1 MRQKPHQFG
10 IKHKADLDKAWHRSW
25 QIIQV
30 WCQYLNRAS
39 DGLPQMFRW
48 DLPFLGQWRSQV
60 LMKHLWQPVRCMS
73 LVLGILFQG
82 TLSTVIVAIQV
93 CLELVP
99 KQYMVELIKLTG
111 GETKDK
117 HHWFASYSKMFPFLS
132 HVQLMCYVEG
142 AKKSQDTH
150 CFGCANITW

>member
-1 MRQKPHQFG
+1 
-10 IKHKADLDKAWHRSW
+10 
-25 QIIQV
+25 
-30 WCQYLNRAS
+30 
-39 DGLPQMFRW
+39 
-48 DLPFLGQWRSQV
+48 
-60 LMKHLWQPVRCMS
+60 MS

-117 HHWFASYSKMFPFLS
+117 HH
-132 HVQLMCYVEG
+132 
-142 AKKSQDTH
+142 
-150 CFGCANITW
+150 